1 MKNTIGNVINA
12 IIKKEKLIAVIVLVV
27 MTAAGLAV
35 TDGYGVPLDEELELN
50 ILSSNVRE
58 YALHVPGRLGA
69 KLQNATA
76 GIEPISESDEKD
88 HGISAYY
95 AYVPIQLVLGKTQYK
110 TLAFH
115 MYTFVIFIMGVL
127 ALYGIVHMYTD
138 SVWMSLFGA
147 LMLYLSPRMF
157 GEGHYNNKDM
167 VAMAFV
173 LITMYFG
180 IRMIRE
186 KKYRYAVAFAL
197 AAAIATNTKIIGA
210 WFYGIIGPVY
220 LVILIVTGELK
231 KRNIGVGLA
240 AIAAYVIFYV
250 ILTPAM
256 WSDPAGFI
264 EYIVKY
270 ANNFERWDNRLLF
283 EGTVYRYSVN
293 PPPAYYLPKMILITT
308 PLYVLILTGIGAVMT
323 VYNAAKSRFKD
334 RMAAA
339 SALNLILWVFPIVFA
354 VVGRTRIYN
363 GWRHFYFVYGP
374 MIITAS
380 YGAWQ
385 LFMNSKRVVS
395 YSCRVCAVAAVVITA
410 LGIVAN
416 NPHEFAYFNI
426 LAGSDVEERYEM
438 DYWLVSTK
446 EALMRLYE
454 QQYDGSDN
462 IRIAAVGTLGYNS
475 IWKVTSTL
483 PQNIAEV
490 FVPGSE
496 EESAQYYFYNP
507 YSLLLDEKAKLYIAD
522 REKAVVIRAYGR
534 EISCFYKVY

>member
-27 MTAAGLAV
+27 MAAAGLAV

-127 ALYGIVHMYTD
+127 ALYGIVYMYTH
-138 SVWMSLFGA
+138 SVWISLFGA

-270 ANNFERWDNRLLF
+270 ANNFER
-283 EGTVYRYSVN
+283 
-293 PPPAYYLPKMILITT
+293 
-308 PLYVLILTGIGAVMT
+308 
-323 VYNAAKSRFKD
+323 
-334 RMAAA
+334 
-339 SALNLILWVFPIVFA
+339 
-354 VVGRTRIYN
+354 
-363 GWRHFYFVYGP
+363 
-374 MIITAS
+374 
-380 YGAWQ
+380 
-385 LFMNSKRVVS
+385 
-395 YSCRVCAVAAVVITA
+395 
-410 LGIVAN
+410 
-416 NPHEFAYFNI
+416 
-426 LAGSDVEERYEM
+426 
-438 DYWLVSTK
+438 
-446 EALMRLYE
+446 
-454 QQYDGSDN
+454 
-462 IRIAAVGTLGYNS
+462 
-475 IWKVTSTL
+475 
-483 PQNIAEV
+483 
-490 FVPGSE
+490 
-496 EESAQYYFYNP
+496 
-507 YSLLLDEKAKLYIAD
+507 
-522 REKAVVIRAYGR
+522 
-534 EISCFYKVY
+534 